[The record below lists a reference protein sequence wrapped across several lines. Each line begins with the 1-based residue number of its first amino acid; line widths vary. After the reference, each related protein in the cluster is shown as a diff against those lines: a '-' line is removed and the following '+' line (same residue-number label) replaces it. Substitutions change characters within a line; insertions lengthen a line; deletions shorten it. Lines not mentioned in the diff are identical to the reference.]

1 MENGG
6 AVGGGVMLALAAGL
20 WLVYLIPSWLRR
32 REYLATELNA
42 VRLQQTLRVLAET
55 AEVPEPVHVESTARG
70 VVEQQRL
77 LKQQQAVADAAAR
90 AREAAA
96 ARTAA
101 RQQAAV
107 QPAIAAVVTVRSIAA
122 QRLRRTRVA
131 ASVVLLAALATLV
144 VQGVLIL
151 ATGLAPAAP
160 IVLAFGGVVAVTSF
174 ALLGR
179 LNAVSRA
186 RSAATI
192 TQARPQARRTSL
204 EPYEQP
210 LVTAAARK
218 DWTPVP
224 VPKPLYLSRTT
235 LEQPTFDIAGAV
247 ADLQAAAARSD
258 AALRAAHAAPGVS
271 PIRTTAPA
279 TATAVAPVAAS
290 RPTAVAHPDRPA
302 SRFAQMGIIDPN
314 AQGTPDLDAMLRRR
328 RAAG

>member
-55 AEVPEPVHVESTARG
+55 AEVPEPVRVETTARS
-70 VVEQQRL
+70 VVAQQRV

-101 RQQAAV
+101 RTAARQQAAV
-107 QPAIAAVVTVRSIAA
+107 QPAIAAVVAVRSRATR
-122 QRLRRTRVA
+122 RLRRTRAVT
-131 ASVVLLAALATLV
+131 SLVLLAAVATILI
-144 VQGVLIL
+144 QGVLML
-151 ATGLAPAAP
+151 ATGIAPAAP
-160 IVLAFGGVVAVTSF
+160 VVLAFGGVVALTSL

-179 LNAVSRA
+179 LGAVSRA
-186 RSAATI
+186 RSAATL
-192 TQARPQARRTSL
+192 TMAAPRVRRTSL

-210 LVTAAARK
+210 VATATARK
-218 DWTPVP
+218 NWTPVP

-235 LEQPTFDIAGAV
+235 LDQPAFDIAAAV

-258 AALRAAHAAPGVS
+258 AALRAAQAAPEIAH
-271 PIRTTAPA
+271 IRTAPQ
-279 TATAVAPVAAS
+279 PAAA
-290 RPTAVAHPDRPA
+290 RAERPA
-302 SRFAQMGIIDPN
+302 SRFASMGIVDSHEQS
-314 AQGTPDLDAMLRRR
+314 APDLDAMLRRR